1 MQNLQLSL
9 PPSFPV
15 NKDNLEKAW
24 LIVDGFKSQT
34 STNIYTALRVALKIV
49 ELEETKNKANY
60 LQPLIIFL
68 TDGEPTEGIT
78 DTARIIKDVSIII
91 IYVKL
96 YLMATYFR

>member
-1 MQNLQLSL
+1 MQDLQLTL

-24 LIVDGFKSQT
+24 QIVDGFRAQT
-34 STNIYTALRVALKIV
+34 STNIYTALMVALRIV

-68 TDGEPTEGIT
+68 TDGEPTKGVI
-78 DTARIIKDVSIII
+78 DTATIIKDASVIIF
-91 IYVKL
+91 YLKL
-96 YLMATYFR
+96 NLTK